1 MKRGPTTM
9 TSALVLIVLAA
20 TAALAQPPA
29 PPPPS
34 PPPVISPEVHPDRRV
49 TFRLRAPNARE
60 VVVERQGVKLAMEK
74 DEQGLWTV
82 TTGPL
87 EPDIYGYSFVVDGV
101 THFDPSNPAT
111 VPNYLYTASSLHVP
125 GPPSLPWEAGPVPRG
140 AVHHHFHH
148 SAVVGDDRDFYV
160 YTPPGYDPEGK
171 N

>member
-34 PPPVISPEVHPDRRV
+34 PPPPVISPEVQPDRRV

-60 VVVERQGVKLAMEK
+60 VVVERQGVKLALEK

-82 TTGPL
+82 TTGPP
-87 EPDIYGYSFVVDGV
+87 EPDIYGYSFPGDAA
-101 THFDPSNPAT
+101 TH
-111 VPNYLYTASSLHVP
+111 
-125 GPPSLPWEAGPVPRG
+125 
-140 AVHHHFHH
+140 
-148 SAVVGDDRDFYV
+148 VG
-160 YTPPGYDPEGK
+160 
-171 N
+171 